1 MAVLGKEVVDTVHPK
16 YWPYCEETSDAVKT
30 YQIGTAQGSHASAF
44 YGQLAGTFGAFN
56 TTASKTADTYY
67 TFLDVTGSHGA
78 MGSILFSKC
87 SSAAAGTGFHTIK
100 LTTDGVV
107 EEFRTIEATLSDHY
121 RQFIGFAEEYAE
133 GGGGYYGMNKA
144 GVNLHRFSK
153 FNTGID
159 SYNYG
164 ATMRSVQDSILY
176 GTPVH
181 TFNESLKVEVKC
193 SLAGVA
199 DLYYGWGTV
208 LCTSAPNL

>member
-1 MAVLGKEVVDTVHPK
+1 MALLGKEAQAAIHPK
-16 YWPYCEETSDAVKT
+16 YWPYCEETSNAVKT
-30 YQIGTAQGSHASAF
+30 YQIGAAQGSDASAF

-107 EEFRTIEATLSDHY
+107 EEFRTISATLSDNY
-121 RQFIGFAEEYAE
+121 RQFIGFAMEYAE
-133 GGGGYYGMNKA
+133 AGADSYSGW

-159 SYNYG
+159 SYDYG
-164 ATMRSVQDSILY
+164 ATMRSVQDSIRE
-176 GTPVH
+176 GIPVH
-181 TFNESLKVEVKC
+181 QFNESLKVEVKS
-193 SLAGVA
+193 SLAGHA
-199 DLYYGWGTV
+199 STYECYGTV
-208 LCTSAPNL
+208 LYTSAPNL